1 LRIAICDDFAVYRE
15 QISYIVNEYFSE
27 NNQTVTITA
36 YADGKALL
44 LDAKTIGGYD
54 IYILDILMPD
64 ISGIELG
71 IELRKA
77 GLDGQII
84 YLTSSEEY
92 AIDAFKTKAFNY
104 ILKPIDSRE
113 LFSTLDEITALLS
126 SQTHK
131 SLIVKTRDGDVRFAY
146 DNILYADMNRRMVAY
161 HLLDDKTVESS
172 TIRTTFA
179 EAVQELLQ
187 DRRFVLCGASTLV
200 NLHYITMVEKEAVHF
215 QNGNQLYIGAR
226 ACRQLRTVWTAFWNT
241 NKEQHNTINK

>member
-1 LRIAICDDFAVYRE
+1 MRIAICDDFAVYRE

-113 LFSTLDEITALLS
+113 LFSTLDEVTALLS
-126 SQTHK
+126 SRTPK
-131 SLIVKTRDGDVRFAY
+131 SLIVKTRDGDIRLTF
-146 DNILYADMNRRMVAY
+146 DNILYANMNKRMVAY
-161 HLLDDKTVESS
+161 HLLDDKIIESS

-187 DRRFVLCGASTLV
+187 DDRFVLCGASTMV
-200 NLHYITMVEKEAVHF
+200 NLHYITMIEKDSLLF
-215 QNGNQLYIGAR
+215 QNDSQLYIGVR
-226 ACRQLRTVWTAFWNT
+226 ACRQLRPIWADFWNN
-241 NKEQHNTINK
+241 NKE